1 MSFPNFLET
10 FQHFRFIYGFCY
22 FWNCAKKMFG
32 PKRLRPIL
40 FCVVNIQKNFGF
52 YFAICLETFFWYT
65 RTVLKYLLV
74 CDFRLLYLEAS
85 VFHCVGGLFWVP
97 WWFTSRNS
105 LFVFLF
111 SSKMTSLHGISGD
124 IMWYQGPSV
133 VIMQV
138 ISCEWFRFFV
148 PKGWNIFYGPLVFLM
163 FVCLFQSG
171 FSFFQV
177 AFLILALGAIQ
188 PIVHNQIWGLPSP

>member
-85 VFHCVGGLFWVP
+85 VFHCVGGLFVSAMVIHFKKFIVCFPFFFKKDFPSW
-97 WWFTSRNS
+97 
-105 LFVFLF
+105 
-111 SSKMTSLHGISGD
+111 D
-124 IMWYQGPSV
+124 IRRYH
-133 VIMQV
+133 V
-138 ISCEWFRFFV
+138 ISKALSGHHAGDTMWWFRFFV
-148 PKGWNIFYGPLVFLM
+148 PKGWSIF
-163 FVCLFQSG
+163 S
-171 FSFFQV
+171 
-177 AFLILALGAIQ
+177 
-188 PIVHNQIWGLPSP
+188 